1 MDYNKGIVVRSF
13 IWKLLER
20 FSVQG
25 LSLVLTLVLAR
36 ILEPNDYGMVALIV
50 VFTSLS
56 SVIIDGGLNTALI
69 QKKDA
74 DQVDYS
80 TIFFSSLGLSILIY
94 CILFVAAPYISDFY
108 NNVMLT
114 PMIRALSVVI
124 IFEAMNAVQRAYVA
138 KYMLFKKLFYSSLS
152 ALILSGAVGL
162 YMALNGFGGWA
173 LVSMSICSN
182 IVTTVVMF
190 FTIKWFPS
198 LLFSFSRFKGLFS
211 YGWKIFGINLMVVFY
226 QDVRSLI
233 IGKYYTPAS
242 LAFFDRGRTL
252 PQMLV
257 SNISSSLQTVIFPVF
272 SDVQN
277 DVDRVKALV
286 RKAVMLSG
294 FIIFPVL
301 VLLCV
306 VSKPLVLLLLTEK
319 WLPAVPFVWIFSIAY
334 MIFFVQVASMEAVK
348 SMGYSGFS
356 LKFEVIK
363 HVNAISFLLNIYP
376 NNKFLHYGIKEQ
388 LSDIFPALILSV
400 IMGSVVY
407 WVQFLQIHALLI
419 ISLLVLLGGSLY
431 LLLCH
436 VFRQKSYLYV
446 KTMLQEKWSYHK
458 LK

>member
-1 MDYNKGIVVRSF
+1 
-13 IWKLLER
+13 
-20 FSVQG
+20 
-25 LSLVLTLVLAR
+25 
-36 ILEPNDYGMVALIV
+36 
-50 VFTSLS
+50 
-56 SVIIDGGLNTALI
+56 
-69 QKKDA
+69 
-74 DQVDYS
+74 
-80 TIFFSSLGLSILIY
+80 
-94 CILFVAAPYISDFY
+94 
-108 NNVMLT
+108 
-114 PMIRALSVVI
+114 
-124 IFEAMNAVQRAYVA
+124 
-138 KYMLFKKLFYSSLS
+138 MLFKKLFYSSLS

-306 VSKPLVLLLLTEK
+306 VSKPLVLLLLTGK

-334 MIFFVQVASMEAVK
+334 MIFFVQVAGMEAVK
-348 SMGYSGFS
+348 AMGYSGFS

-363 HVNAISFLLNIYP
+363 HIIETFILFISVFWGVYAIAIGTIVYNAISFLLNIYP

-419 ISLLVLLGGSLY
+419 IALQVLLGGSLY